1 MTAPIRHI
9 DAAIYRVITRA
20 WPAGRERDYAR
31 AVVAAHSETVL
42 PSVLR
47 EHFATIDGKSAAL
60 LTHTSM
66 MVAAIGIA
74 ATVIAGSKF
83 EQAIMIAEIMLYLLV
98 ARVCL
103 RCSALFRELTED
115 DDRAPEWL
123 RRELILRRELM
134 MFCNT
139 ATIYLTIL
147 ILITLPIILYV

>member
-1 MTAPIRHI
+1 MRQI
-9 DAAIYRVITRA
+9 DDRLYRLVTRS
-20 WPAGRERDYAR
+20 WPEEKIESYTDRLL
-31 AVVAAHSETVL
+31 AAHDETVV
-42 PSVLR
+42 PSVVR
-47 EHFATIDGKSAAL
+47 HHFEVIDTKAAGL

-74 ATVIAGSKF
+74 ATIIAGSII

-98 ARVCL
+98 AIVCL